1 MAGDYVNVNVY
12 VDLDEFDDC
21 DILDEIRNRVSKRSF
36 LESLVCIDEVKDFD
50 SSLAENL
57 SSIHNWNNQE
67 TAKEFFESLKFSES
81 LKEWILRIY
90 GKGESLEK
98 AINLEIQKIED
109 SGYTKGKVENVEIN
123 APLALM
129 QVEARAKLFAYK
141 KVLQC
146 ILGEEE

>member
-1 MAGDYVNVNVY
+1 MAGDYVSVNVY

-21 DILDEIRNRVSKRSF
+21 DILDEVKNRISKKSF
-36 LESLVCIDEVKDFD
+36 LESLVCINEVKDFD
-50 SSLAENL
+50 SSLATDL

-67 TAKEFFESLKFSES
+67 TAKEFFESLRFSKS
-81 LKEWILRIY
+81 LKEWILKTY
-90 GKGESLEK
+90 GKEESLEK
-98 AINLEIQKIED
+98 TINLEIQKIED
-109 SGYTKGKVENVEIN
+109 SGYTKGRVENVEIN

-129 QVEARAKLFAYK
+129 QIEARAKLFAYK

>member
-1 MAGDYVNVNVY
+1 MAGDYIDLNVY

-50 SSLAENL
+50 SSLVENL

-67 TAKEFFESLKFSES
+67 TAKEFFESLRFSKS
-81 LKEWILRIY
+81 LKEWILRTY

-129 QVEARAKLFAYK
+129 QVEAKAKLFAYK